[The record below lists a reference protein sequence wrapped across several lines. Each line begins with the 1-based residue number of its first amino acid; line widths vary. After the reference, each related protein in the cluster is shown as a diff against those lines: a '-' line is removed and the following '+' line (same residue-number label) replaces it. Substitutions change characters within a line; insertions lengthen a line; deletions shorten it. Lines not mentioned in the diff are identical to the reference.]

1 MLHGLLQP
9 DLERQIADLER
20 SVPRVP
26 VRVRAID
33 DELLLPC
40 PQSCAPLKHGL
51 RQSNATAR
59 RAVLADPDASAL
71 LRRVG
76 AACISPMPRPYLA
89 HISPTSRP
97 YYPCIS
103 QVGAALGYASTSE
116 ALSRLDQAREVA
128 ACYVAHAEDPP
139 VATSEADAMLTMEEA
154 TLPEKDVLGMM
165 SLSARLW
172 RETYSDPV
180 VARLGVGR
188 LLHATI

>member
-1 MLHGLLQP
+1 
-9 DLERQIADLER
+9 
-20 SVPRVP
+20 
-26 VRVRAID
+26 
-33 DELLLPC
+33 
-40 PQSCAPLKHGL
+40 
-51 RQSNATAR
+51 
-59 RAVLADPDASAL
+59 
-71 LRRVG
+71 
-76 AACISPMPRPYLA
+76 MPRPYLA

-128 ACYVAHAEDPP
+128 TSYVAHAEDPG
-139 VATSEADAMLTMEEA
+139 VSSEADAMLTMEEA
-154 TLPEKDVLGMM
+154 TLPEKDVLGMIW
-165 SLSARLW
+165 LSARLW

>member
-1 MLHGLLQP
+1 MLTLTP
-9 DLERQIADLER
+9 
-20 SVPRVP
+20 
-26 VRVRAID
+26 
-33 DELLLPC
+33 
-40 PQSCAPLKHGL
+40 APTPNPNL
-51 RQSNATAR
+51 N
-59 RAVLADPDASAL
+59 PN
-71 LRRVG
+71 
-76 AACISPMPRPYLA
+76 
-89 HISPTSRP
+89 
-97 YYPCIS
+97 

-128 ACYVAHAEDPP
+128 TCYVAHAEDPG
-139 VATSEADAMLTMEEA
+139 VTSEADAMLTMEEA